1 MRKYIKL
8 ILCLSLLAVMLC
20 TCLLSGCQSLSG
32 DEGYELMQKAIENTL
47 HDNNAHIFYWKE
59 NVSTPRE
66 GITNLVETTTVNVLC
81 AIDRDYNFVKE
92 GAGEYDYEDLK
103 ARVNKSYDGKLV
115 YEQYCGYAENGN
127 SYLATRGDKNGT
139 TLLTNADAYAFE
151 SMVAEDY
158 VLSDKFKEYTL
169 EEKLKELKSLKRED
183 LLIDEFQNGKVEKK
197 GNVVTITCKVSDAY
211 AEAYKNANGHKSV
224 LEGKYMTIEMS
235 YDRIAAIIVY
245 QNDPGASE
253 SNTQGILALEYE
265 SYKLEIVYTGPKFT
279 VPQPK

>member
-1 MRKYIKL
+1 MKKYIKL
-8 ILCLSLLAVMLC
+8 ILCLSLLSVMLC

-32 DEGYELMQKAIENTL
+32 DEGYELMQKAIDNTL

-92 GAGEYDYEDLK
+92 GDGEYDYEDLK
-103 ARVNKSYDGKLV
+103 ARVTKSYDGKLV
-115 YEQYCGYAENGN
+115 YEQYCGYADNNN
-127 SYLATRGDKNGT
+127 SYLATRGDKNGKSA
-139 TLLTNADAYAFE
+139 LTNNDDYSFE
-151 SMVAEDY
+151 SMTAEDY
-158 VLSDKFKEYTL
+158 VLSNAFKEYTL
-169 EEKLKELKSLKRED
+169 EEKLKELKALKRED
-183 LLIDEFQNGKVEKK
+183 LVIDKAEKK
-197 GNVVTITCKVSDAY
+197 GNVVTLTCKVSDEY
-211 AEAYKNANGHKSV
+211 ANSHESI
-224 LEGKYMTIEMS
+224 LEGKYVTIEMS
-235 YDRIAAIIVY
+235 YERISAIIVY